1 MSPSALRNRRL
12 DVVAAKELLEV
23 ENRERV
29 TLVKREELAE
39 CGVGLNRLLVH
50 EVVGARIRHDALRD
64 GRAADLRVLGLGKEA
79 AELVANLDGLSEDA
93 GLRLRTLNGLRL
105 ALAAA
110 VGLLDDTGGLL
121 LNDLEGRRGGRGRRL
136 ESTQLLVELRNRLVE
151 RGADVLLDRL
161 RGRDGDRRRGSDD
174 NGCRLNNG
182 GGLGGLCGLGRLRGD
197 GGRDSGN
204 NDGGLN
210 RGNGGLRGLR
220 RLRRLGRC
228 GAHFGSIG
236 GTNCGHG
243 TRVLGSGLN
252 PGRVK
257 FARQTAKVAGLA
269 GQWQ

>member
-1 MSPSALRNRRL
+1 M
-12 DVVAAKELLEV
+12 AAEELLEV

-29 TLVKREELAE
+29 TLVKREKLAE
-39 CGVGLNRLLVH
+39 CGIGLNRLLVH

-79 AELVANLDGLSEDA
+79 AELVANLDGLREDA

-121 LNDLEGRRGGRGRRL
+121 LNDLERRRGGRGGRL
-136 ESTQLLVELRNRLVE
+136 EGTQLLVELRDGLVE
-151 RGADVLLDRL
+151 RGTDVLLNRL
-161 RGRDGDRRRGSDD
+161 RGRGCDRGRRGND

-182 GGLGGLCGLGRLRGD
+182 GGLCGLRLGCLRGNNR
-197 GGRDSGN
+197 GRNSSDDDIRRRS
-204 NDGGLN
+204 LN
-210 RGNGGLRGLR
+210 RGNGNRCLCGLR
-220 RLRRLGRC
+220 RLRRLGRG

-243 TRVLGSGLN
+243 TRVLGSGLSH
-252 PGRVK
+252 GRVK
-257 FARQTAKVAGLA
+257 FGHQTAKVAGLA